1 MRVQRTSLVA
11 YQGSVVTPDVAE
23 ALRHLEIAAAD
34 RGGIRISY
42 TGTPRTDLNWESKAG
57 PTECPPHLSMRP
69 TGREVLLKAELE
81 SYEGAPE
88 LRREAE
94 IAVLWGLAIPL
105 RFLPWKRHPTPGG
118 GDTVFHYL
126 GPWQTLHDHLLS
138 EGRGEIAWASVCAA
152 AQVDV
157 GSWYGTK
164 MVERFVQAQLHRIGF
179 ACGPIDGEIGPRTAG
194 AIQALGMQG
203 IALKELAQALAK
215 IRDPRRHGS
224 GRRLGHLVLPGD
236 DVSVVSYGEVAVA
249 KTQHGA
255 SVTVDGP
262 GRFVVSVGEEA

>member
-11 YQGSVVTPDVAE
+11 YRSSVITPDVAE
-23 ALRHLEIAAAD
+23 AMRQLEIAAAD

-42 TGTPRTDLNWESKAG
+42 SGTPRNDMSWDSDPG

-69 TGREVLLKAELE
+69 TGREVLLRAELE
-81 SYEGAPE
+81 SYEGPPE

-94 IAVLWGLAIPL
+94 IATLWGLAIPL

-118 GDTVFHYL
+118 GDTVFHFL
-126 GPWQTLHDHLLS
+126 GPWATLHDHLLS

-157 GSWYGTK
+157 GSWEGTK
-164 MVERFVQAQLHRIGF
+164 NVERFVQAQLHRLGF
-179 ACGPIDGEIGPRTAG
+179 ACGPVDGEIGQRTLG
-194 AIQALGMQG
+194 ALRSLGMQG
-203 IALKELAQALAK
+203 MSLKEMAQALSKA
-215 IRDPRRHGS
+215 RDPRKHTS
-224 GRRLGHLVLPGD
+224 KRRLGHVVLPGE

-249 KTQHGA
+249 RTPHGA
-255 SVTVDGP
+255 EVTVDGP
-262 GRFVVSVGEEA
+262 GRIVVSVG